1 MQCVSY
7 KLQTFSAIEQCGV
20 LRFGNPPMK
29 LGLEILRYL
38 IQCCVGEAYRKQGS
52 LFA

>member
-7 KLQTFSAIEQCGV
+7 KLQTFFATKQCGV
-20 LRFGNPPMK
+20 MGFGNPPMK
-29 LGLEILRYL
+29 LGLEIVRHL
-38 IQCCVGEAYRKQGS
+38 IQRCVGEAYRKQGS